1 MLAELKPAES
11 SEFIRTAKTIRV
23 LHIVEN
29 LDNQAVESW
38 LLRVARA
45 AAPNYAHVHWTFF
58 CVLGKEGSLDALAR
72 NIGADVIHSRY
83 EVGDK
88 VRFMRSLREVMKTGN
103 YDILHCHHDIMSAA
117 YLAASVGLP
126 FRKRI
131 VHIHNTSLSL
141 PTPSRV
147 KAELVREPM
156 RQMCLRMADE
166 IVGISSDAL
175 RSLVGEGKRDPE
187 RHHVV
192 HYAVDMERFFQAP
205 VDREKFRCELGF
217 PAEAKILLFVGRLN
231 YYKNPSF
238 VIEILEHAARA
249 DKNVIAVFAGVGHDA
264 RSISELAAQKSLS
277 ERVRLIGFR
286 DDVPNLMVNSD
297 VLIWPS
303 VEEPK
308 EGLGL
313 GIVEAQAASLPVL
326 MSRSVPAE
334 AIVIPELIDVLPLA
348 AGPKAWAVRVADIL
362 KRPPLSRQESN
373 QRVEASSFSMAAGV
387 SKLLELYH
395 TRD

>member
-1 MLAELKPAES
+1 MLAEVKLAES
-11 SEFIRTAKTIRV
+11 SKFIRTTAPTRV

-38 LLRVARA
+38 LLRVAATA
-45 AAPNYAHVHWTFF
+45 AANYAHVHWTFF
-58 CVLGKEGSLDALAR
+58 CVLGKQGRLDALAHE
-72 NIGADVIHSRY
+72 IGADVIHSRY
-83 EVGDK
+83 EIGDK
-88 VRFMRSLREVMKTGN
+88 VRFMRSLREVMKKGR

-166 IVGISSDAL
+166 IVGISSEAL
-175 RSLVGEGKRDPE
+175 RSLVGEGEGDPKRN
-187 RHHVV
+187 HVV
-192 HYAVDMERFFQAP
+192 HYGVDLEEFFQAP
-205 VDREKFRCELGF
+205 VEREEFRCELGF
-217 PAEAKILLFVGRLN
+217 PADAKILLFVGRLTD
-231 YYKNPSF
+231 YKNPRF
-238 VIEILEHAARA
+238 VIDILEHAAGA
-249 DKNVIAVFAGVGHDA
+249 DNSVVAVFAGVGDEA
-264 RSISELAAQKSLS
+264 KAISDLAAQKSLTQ
-277 ERVRLIGFR
+277 RVRLLGFR
-286 DDVPNLMVNSD
+286 EDVPNLMVNSD

-313 GIVEAQAASLPVL
+313 GIIEAQAAGLPIL
-326 MSRSVPAE
+326 MSRSVPEE
-334 AIVIPELIDVLPLA
+334 AIVIPELVHVLPLA
-348 AGPKAWAVRVADIL
+348 DGAENWARKL
-362 KRPPLSRQESN
+362 KSITRPPEAKRQEAVARLES
-373 QRVEASSFSMAAGV
+373 SSFSLAQGVKNILDLYELAA
-387 SKLLELYH
+387 
-395 TRD
+395 